1 MPVMM
6 MRASIAAVVHPA
18 SWPRTDSRNAQ
29 DNPGQLLC
37 KGLENMREQVGEL
50 YCDEE
55 VVDDKFAPVVN
66 RSVGAPS

>member
-1 MPVMM
+1 
-6 MRASIAAVVHPA
+6 
-18 SWPRTDSRNAQ
+18 
-29 DNPGQLLC
+29 
-37 KGLENMREQVGEL
+37 MREQVGEL